1 MEFMKPHIDYTEF
14 GQINIDGKVFEY
26 DVVIRL
32 DGTLERRNKKLSKRV
47 YGTSHTL
54 SVDEAKD
61 LYEAGAEYL
70 IIGSGQYGVLEL
82 SPEAA
87 NFLKEKGITIT
98 IDKTPESAEVWNEL
112 EGNVIGLFHVT
123 C

>member
-1 MEFMKPHIDYTEF
+1 MRPHIDYTEF
-14 GQINIDGKVFEY
+14 GQINIDGVVYEY
-26 DVVIRL
+26 DVLIRL
-32 DGTLERRNKKLSKRV
+32 DGTLEKRNKKLSKKV

-54 SVDEAKD
+54 SVDEAQFI
-61 LYEAGAEYL
+61 YESGAEQL

-87 NFLKEKGITIT
+87 SFFKEKGIEIKKE
-98 IDKTPESAEVWNEL
+98 KTPISAETWNDTSSQA
-112 EGNVIGLFHVT
+112 IGLFHVT